1 MSRPQ
6 KRGLIMPIYNN
17 KDENKS
23 YASTGVGTT
32 ALVLSSVATAA
43 VTGLIGGGNGLGG
56 LFGGNNQNPAN
67 NATYQLALKDNEIAL
82 LKSQQYTDNKVM
94 AISERLAHTESRIVA
109 LETAA
114 PLRDQI
120 ITNGLANLSEKVN
133 GICSYCV
140 PNRALNPGYGP
151 AWVAPMPPPFTPV
164 APSVSG
170 GTTATPATTSAAA

>member
-1 MSRPQ
+1 
-6 KRGLIMPIYNN
+6 MPIYNN

-82 LKSQQYTDNKVM
+82 LKSQQYTDGKFM
-94 AISERLAHTESRIVA
+94 ALSERLANTESRIIA

-140 PNRALNPGYGP
+140 PNRVLNPGYGP
-151 AWVAPMPPPFTPV
+151 AFVAPMPPPFPPV
-164 APSVSG
+164 APTVSG
-170 GTTATPATTSAAA
+170 GTTTTPATTSAAA